1 MRQLRFALELSKRHI
16 LAVVTITMLA
26 SPVWAYIN
34 GEHYDSLDADKQRL
48 KMLGWTSAF
57 EHYLS
62 TSALP
67 DKAALRRTANGLVG
81 QALHHLPEEDAA
93 KVSTETK
100 QEIARIAREA
110 FEQASM
116 EVRQIIKTG
125 QVGSLR
131 YQVGALSWHRY
142 SVTYD
147 RDNQPRKKGQWGGL
161 VPFVALRSTDRVRW
175 AEAKIAVA
183 LYTLPADT
191 KIFFDGEPTTQTGP
205 SRDFVTPSLEVGKN
219 YQYEIL
225 ARWQEKGKEVTQ
237 SHRVSMTGGDSVN
250 VAFGPVTT
258 NPVHCKWVRYTGGR
272 KTAEACS
279 FAYSLDRKTVVKV
292 LSKGTGLDDK
302 LIRLYEAATDKP
314 LGPKI
319 TLHGHRVTALA
330 VSPDGKTIATGFH
343 SEYNRHYALVR
354 VWDATSGKEI
364 GGYYDGHFPHLDE
377 VFDLTFFQNGKF
389 VLIIALPKKE

>member
-1 MRQLRFALELSKRHI
+1 MSNAGTGERGSAIRWLLIASAEQPDRIVVPSPRAKCSTFGKNRCDFVRSATMRQLRFALELSKRHI

-147 RDNQPRKKGQWGGL
+147 RDNHPRKKGQWGGL
-161 VPFVALRSTDRVRW
+161 VPFVALRSTDRV
-175 AEAKIAVA
+175 
-183 LYTLPADT
+183 
-191 KIFFDGEPTTQTGP
+191 
-205 SRDFVTPSLEVGKN
+205 
-219 YQYEIL
+219 
-225 ARWQEKGKEVTQ
+225 
-237 SHRVSMTGGDSVN
+237 
-250 VAFGPVTT
+250 
-258 NPVHCKWVRYTGGR
+258 
-272 KTAEACS
+272 
-279 FAYSLDRKTVVKV
+279 
-292 LSKGTGLDDK
+292 
-302 LIRLYEAATDKP
+302 
-314 LGPKI
+314 
-319 TLHGHRVTALA
+319 
-330 VSPDGKTIATGFH
+330 
-343 SEYNRHYALVR
+343 
-354 VWDATSGKEI
+354 
-364 GGYYDGHFPHLDE
+364 
-377 VFDLTFFQNGKF
+377 
-389 VLIIALPKKE
+389 